1 MAKYPSSQLTTF
13 RLAFCLACC
22 LGLSLANA
30 GERNGTEWK
39 VTSGDTLYQIGRSV
53 YPGDAGKQ
61 ARLRQDIMMLN
72 PDVFASSAL
81 NLQPGV
87 VLQLP
92 RYVVDP
98 QAAAPAPEPPKQAPA
113 PATAVDATRTTWVV
127 ARGDTL
133 YSISRSIYPQD
144 SRRQAFLRQD
154 IVKLN
159 RAAFA
164 SGANNLA
171 IGTTL
176 VMPAYVN
183 EAAQAKAAR
192 AAQATAAA
200 PVAAVSTT
208 APVAKPEPADA
219 GTSAAAEPVVA
230 APSKTA
236 EVASAAEPAK
246 SEAVNKRQ
254 TTSDSITADT
264 GFLVSL
270 GLAYGGDTL
279 VEVDGGM
286 DIAGGSG
293 INLRL
298 GYQLLPSSGHGYR
311 AALGMQ
317 YHPVKDATLTDSY
330 LQLAYQY
337 RANPLLYGI
346 GAVSHFGATVD
357 DIGTNVDFDPAT
369 GLFVYLE
376 NTGGDTLD
384 GWGLSLTSLEIE
396 AKDSGEKFDAS
407 SVEIYHRWDF

>member
-98 QAAAPAPEPPKQAPA
+98 QAAAPTPEPPKQAPA
-113 PATAVDATRTTWVV
+113 PATAVDAARTTWVV

-159 RAAFA
+159 RPAFA
-164 SGANNLA
+164 SGTDNLA

-183 EAAQAKAAR
+183 EAAQANVAR
-192 AAQATAAA
+192 AAQPTAAA
-200 PVAAVSTT
+200 PVAAVPTT
-208 APVAKPEPADA
+208 APVAKPEPV
-219 GTSAAAEPVVA
+219 AAPIEPVVA
-230 APSKTA
+230 APSETA
-236 EVASAAEPAK
+236 KVATAAEPAK
-246 SEAVNKRQ
+246 SEPVDKRQ
-254 TTSDSITADT
+254 TTADPVTADT

-337 RANPLLYGI
+337 RATSLLYGI

-357 DIGTNVDFDPAT
+357 DIGTSVDFDPAT

-376 NTGGDTLD
+376 NTGGETLD

>member
-22 LGLSLANA
+22 LGLSVANA

-92 RYVVDP
+92 GYVVDP
-98 QAAAPAPEPPKQAPA
+98 QAAAPAPEPPKQAPV
-113 PATAVDATRTTWVV
+113 PTTAVQSARTTWVV

-144 SRRQAFLRQD
+144 ARRQAFLRQD

-159 RAAFA
+159 RPAFA

-171 IGTTL
+171 IGSTL

-183 EAAQAKAAR
+183 ETAQANAAR
-192 AAQATAAA
+192 AAQPTAAA
-200 PVAAVSTT
+200 PVAAVPTT
-208 APVAKPEPADA
+208 APVAKPEPV
-219 GTSAAAEPVVA
+219 AAPIEPVVA
-230 APSKTA
+230 APSETA
-236 EVASAAEPAK
+236 KVATAAEPAK
-246 SEAVNKRQ
+246 SEAVDKRQ
-254 TTSDSITADT
+254 TTADPVTADT

-337 RANPLLYGI
+337 RATSLLYGI

-357 DIGTNVDFDPAT
+357 DIGTSVDFDPAT

-376 NTGGDTLD
+376 NTGGETLD